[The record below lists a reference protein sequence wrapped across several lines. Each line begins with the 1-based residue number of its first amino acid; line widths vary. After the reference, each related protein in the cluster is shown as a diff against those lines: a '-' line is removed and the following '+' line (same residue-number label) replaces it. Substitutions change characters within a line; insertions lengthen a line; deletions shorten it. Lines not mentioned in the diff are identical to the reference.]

1 VLDVLICTNLVNYA
15 LAVHGVRPGTERP
28 ELILFEPWRFTAQAM
43 SRVRHLRIGIWSLRL
58 LRLLVT
64 LRVVHT
70 LYLPHDRFNR
80 RVGWCR
86 DHARRVAYLDDG
98 LDTHRKTPQN
108 VDLDRTLPTPYFTFE
123 EYLALPPWLD
133 RFDVRRAASIAV
145 LARIAHRPALPLEGA
160 THVFVESPGLDIGGV
175 IKRLDLPAQQVLV
188 VRHPVPAKRALLS
201 ASCREIEG
209 RDYSIESTL
218 LSTRGLHW
226 YFGETMTLVF
236 ALYTVA
242 RREHRVFAQ
251 LSAVQRDNLAGLP
264 LRDAGPLAPGLLT
277 SAP

>member
-1 VLDVLICTNLVNYA
+1 MLDVLICTNLVNYA
-15 LAVHGVRPGTERP
+15 VAVHGVHPGAERP
-28 ELILFEPWRFTAQAM
+28 ALILFEPWRFAAQPM
-43 SRVRHLRIGIWSLRL
+43 PRVRHWRIGIWTLRL

-86 DHARRVAYLDDG
+86 DHARHVAYLDDG
-98 LDTHRKTPQN
+98 LDTHRRTPQN
-108 VDLDRTLPTPYFTFE
+108 FNLDRPQPAPYFTFDE
-123 EYLALPPWLD
+123 FLDLPPWLD
-133 RFDVRRAASIAV
+133 RFDVRRAGSIAV
-145 LARIAHRPALPLEGA
+145 LARIAQRPALPLEGA

-175 IKRLDLPAQQVLV
+175 IKQLELPAHQVLV
-188 VRHPVPAKRALLS
+188 VRHPVPAKRVLLS
-201 ASCREIEG
+201 VSCREIQG
-209 RDYSIESTL
+209 NDYSIESTL

-226 YFGETMTLVF
+226 YFGETMALVF

-242 RREHRVFAQ
+242 RREHRVLAQ
-251 LSAVQRDNLAGLP
+251 LSAAQRENLAGLP
-264 LRDAGPLAPGLLT
+264 LRDAGALAPGLLT